1 MFEQKQ
7 SDPSIPNGGERAL
20 AAARE
25 ERLLT
30 LLRTERIAR
39 VEDLARRLTVS
50 PATVRRDLAR
60 LELRGAVRR
69 VHGGAMFL
77 DAILEEPA
85 FDDKTR
91 IASEEKHRIA
101 RAAAEL
107 IQPHSSLFLD
117 GGSTVLAL
125 VPFLRDR
132 SDLSVVT
139 NSLRV
144 ATELASGGPPLI
156 LVGGELRRRSQ
167 TLVGPL
173 TTAILSTLFVDLA
186 FLGTIGFSP
195 DAGLTTTDPREAY
208 TKEQVLRRARRVV
221 LLADSGKAGTTSFVR
236 FGGFDQI
243 HVLISD
249 NQLPQRL
256 VRTLRRKGVE
266 VILV

>member
-1 MFEQKQ
+1 MIEQNV
-7 SDPSIPNGGERAL
+7 SEVNGIGQAERTL

-25 ERLLT
+25 ERLLG

-39 VEDLARRLTVS
+39 VEELARQLAVS

-69 VHGGAMFL
+69 VHGGAMMR

-91 IASEEKHRIA
+91 IAAEEKHRIA
-101 RAAAEL
+101 RAAADL
-107 IQPHSSLFLD
+107 ITPHSSLFLD

-132 SDLSVVT
+132 TDLSVVT

-144 ATELASGGPPLI
+144 ATDLASGGPSLI

-167 TLVGPL
+167 TLVGSL
-173 TTAILSTLFVDLA
+173 TTPLLSTLFVDLA
-186 FLGTIGFSP
+186 FLGTIGFSLE
-195 DAGLTTTDPREAY
+195 AGLTTTDPREAY
-208 TKEQVLRRARRVV
+208 TKEQVLHRARRII
-221 LLADSGKAGTTSFVR
+221 LLADSGKAGSASFVR
-236 FGGFDQI
+236 FGGWEQI

-249 NQLPQRL
+249 HGLPDRL
-256 VRTLRRKGVE
+256 ARALRRKGVE